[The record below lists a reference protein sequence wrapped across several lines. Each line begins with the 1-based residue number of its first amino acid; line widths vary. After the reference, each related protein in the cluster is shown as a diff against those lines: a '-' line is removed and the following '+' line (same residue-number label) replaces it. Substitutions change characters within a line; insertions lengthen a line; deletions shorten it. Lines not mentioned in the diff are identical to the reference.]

1 MKAFQRDG
9 SAAAGTSLGPVTL
22 TANGHKAAFIDQFV
36 SGLPAGFTGVL
47 DISSST
53 PFAALTLRS
62 LINARGD
69 FLLTTLPIADGG
81 GYATQFILLSPRG
94 TSSTSLYFYDDTG
107 APLVLGR

>member
-1 MKAFQRDG
+1 M
-9 SAAAGTSLGPVTL
+9 
-22 TANGHKAAFIDQFV
+22 

-47 DISSST
+47 AISSST

-62 LINARGD
+62 LTNARGD
-69 FLLTTLPIADGG
+69 FLLTTLPIADANVEAPSPIIFPQIVDGG

-94 TSSTSLYFYDDTG
+94 TSSTSLYYYDDTG